1 MLIGQ
6 GKWCEVM
13 YCIHKRSFSMLL
25 AFIMFFF
32 SYNQQNVFKHLL
44 TGTEEITNFVS
55 PRTSMFPEAEQK
67 EK

>member
-1 MLIGQ
+1 
-6 GKWCEVM
+6 
-13 YCIHKRSFSMLL
+13 MLL

-55 PRTSMFPEAEQK
+55 PRTSMFPEVEQK